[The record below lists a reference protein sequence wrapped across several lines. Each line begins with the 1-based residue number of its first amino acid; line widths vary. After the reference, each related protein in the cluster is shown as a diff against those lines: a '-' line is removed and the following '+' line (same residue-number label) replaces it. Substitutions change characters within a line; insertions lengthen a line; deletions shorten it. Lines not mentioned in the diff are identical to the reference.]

1 MDHIL
6 PRVIWFTGLS
16 GAGKSTLARAL
27 ACKFLQRGQRSILL
41 DGDALRDGL
50 CNDLAFS
57 PKDRREN
64 LRRAAEM
71 ARLVVAQG
79 IPCVAAFIS
88 PAQEDR
94 QMIRRI
100 VGTHRFSEIYV
111 KCDLAVCEARDVKGL
126 YRRARAHEIA
136 NFTGISSPYEPPEAP
151 DLIVNTNDSTIE
163 ECLTLIE
170 RHLGTYAGPHCDQAM
185 SQ

>member
-1 MDHIL
+1 MDRIS
-6 PRVIWFTGLS
+6 PRVVWFTGLS

-27 ACKFLQRGQRSILL
+27 ACSLQQRGQRSILL

-57 PKDRREN
+57 SKDRHEN
-64 LRRAAEM
+64 LRRAAEV
-71 ARLVVAQG
+71 ARLVVAQDM
-79 IPCVAAFIS
+79 PCVAAFIS

-100 VGTHRFSEIYV
+100 VGPHRFFEIYV

-126 YRRARAHEIA
+126 YRRARAHDIA
-136 NFTGISSPYEPPEAP
+136 DFTGISSPYVPPEAP
-151 DLIVNTNDSTIE
+151 DLIVDTSDSTIKA
-163 ECLTLIE
+163 CLNLIE
-170 RHLGTYAGPHCDQAM
+170 RHLGL
-185 SQ
+185 SQDLIAAKQ